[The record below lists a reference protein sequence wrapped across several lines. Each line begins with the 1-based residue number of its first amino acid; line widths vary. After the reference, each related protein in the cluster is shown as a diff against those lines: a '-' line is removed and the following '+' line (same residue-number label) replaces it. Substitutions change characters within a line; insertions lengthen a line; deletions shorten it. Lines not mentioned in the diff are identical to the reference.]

1 MFDAR
6 DGFAVLPLGDARPIP
21 DIFGGGGIE
30 LMVLL
35 VEDLSDGNYRQREG
49 GSYRLALRMLSV
61 GVSENYCIVS
71 SFSKTFVATKSTS
84 HRRQCNSTHRHTRPV
99 SVFLS

>member
-35 VEDLSDGNYRQREG
+35 VEDLSDGKYRQREG
-49 GSYRLALRMLSV
+49 GSYRLAL
-61 GVSENYCIVS
+61 GVCWLWGLVKITTE
-71 SFSKTFVATKSTS
+71 
-84 HRRQCNSTHRHTRPV
+84 
-99 SVFLS
+99 